1 MPIAD
6 GEMLELTGDG
16 GVFRYSNTG
25 KKTLL
30 LEALDIQYLSV
41 LYEREMMYTLA
52 IHKDGTLALGI
63 GLTFQEKK
71 IGNLE
76 SAIKAKLQLNSIV
89 LLTEGGEM
97 YEGTITGTWSNFYES
112 ATGDVKFV
120 RIEGITEIDDISV
133 TARTSTC
140 LTRKGEVW
148 AKIL

>member
-1 MPIAD
+1 
-6 GEMLELTGDG
+6 
-16 GVFRYSNTG
+16 
-25 KKTLL
+25 
-30 LEALDIQYLSV
+30 
-41 LYEREMMYTLA
+41 
-52 IHKDGTLALGI
+52 
-63 GLTFQEKK
+63 
-71 IGNLE
+71 
-76 SAIKAKLQLNSIV
+76 
-89 LLTEGGEM
+89 M